1 MGLGLFVIN
10 KLIIFLLCCQIVLNS
25 FFYYSCCT
33 YEICVRHSSI
43 HIPHIFLSLAH
54 QVGRCGSES
63 LRLTFINRNVFFL
76 PAGACILQMQ
86 NAVVFELCVSPAALC
101 AAAVV

>member
-1 MGLGLFVIN
+1 MKFVLDIAAYT
-10 KLIIFLLCCQIVLNS
+10 FLT
-25 FFYYSCCT
+25 FFKSCT
-33 YEICVRHSSI
+33 SGW
-43 HIPHIFLSLAH
+43 
-54 QVGRCGSES
+54 QRCGSES

-76 PAGACILQMQ
+76 LAGACILQMQ